1 MIDTLTTCN
10 HCGSD
15 ACYVTENSPTIK
27 TYSCFGCGFTTNSL
41 MKEGEEFYNQ
51 QIEVL
56 PELYKDVMFKD
67 KDELIWM
74 PTTINLPQQ
83 GMIFYNGTSKENA
96 KWAAVRAVKVT
107 EEDKEK
113 YPIKGKPGEYYE
125 WRMDMTTIQSFEMK
139 DFMEALSYIGVFPE
153 E

>member
-1 MIDTLTTCN
+1 MTDNLIICN

-15 ACYVTENSPTIK
+15 ACYVVENSSTIK

-107 EEDKEK
+107 EEEKEK
-113 YPIKGKPGEYYE
+113 YPIKNKPGEYYE
-125 WRMDMTTIQSFEMK
+125 WRMDMTTIQSFEMGE
-139 DFMEALSYIGVFPE
+139 FMEALSYIGIFPE

>member
-1 MIDTLTTCN
+1 MIDTLTICN

-41 MKEGEEFYNQ
+41 MKEGEEFYNK

-83 GMIFYNGTSKENA
+83 GMIFYNGTSKENT
-96 KWAAVRAVKVT
+96 KWSAVRAVKVT
-107 EEDKEK
+107 EEEKEK

>member
-56 PELYKDVMFKD
+56 PELYKDVMFRD